1 MVALNQEIENLKKK
15 KLQEIKNIVDSMKS
29 KYENSLNQERSFQA
43 ALGRSQSETI
53 DRDKIAIQYQVLQQ
67 EADSNR
73 GLYDMLLKRLK
84 ETNVSE
90 ENRTVN
96 IHVVDPAEI
105 PKRPAKPRL
114 KLNLLLASLV
124 GLLGGVVVAFF
135 LEYLDNTVKTP
146 DDLKQYFNIPYL
158 GPVPSFAI
166 EPEKPNSELIAFS
179 DPKSSASEAYRGLRT
194 GILFSTPGH
203 SPRSLLVTS
212 SGPQEGKT
220 ITISNLAVTMAQ
232 SGQKILILDCDMRK
246 PRLHKVFPCDRGSG
260 MSNILVGEGDWR
272 KLKCPTQVPNL
283 DIIPSGPIPPNPA
296 ELIGSERMK
305 TLISEILQEYDR
317 VLIDSPPI
325 VAVTDSVVLSRFVEG
340 VVLVIQV
347 GVTARDVIAN
357 SIRQLQD
364 VQAHILGAVLNAV
377 NIGKDSYYYQYYY
390 YYYGAD
396 GDQKKKKKTR
406 RKSKG
411 VSTSV

>member
-1 MVALNQEIENLKKK
+1 M
-15 KLQEIKNIVDSMKS
+15 
-29 KYENSLNQERSFQA
+29 
-43 ALGRSQSETI
+43 
-53 DRDKIAIQYQVLQQ
+53 
-67 EADSNR
+67 
-73 GLYDMLLKRLK
+73 
-84 ETNVSE
+84 
-90 ENRTVN
+90 
-96 IHVVDPAEI
+96 
-105 PKRPAKPRL
+105 
-114 KLNLLLASLV
+114 
-124 GLLGGVVVAFF
+124 
-135 LEYLDNTVKTP
+135 
-146 DDLKQYFNIPYL
+146 
-158 GPVPSFAI
+158 
-166 EPEKPNSELIAFS
+166 
-179 DPKSSASEAYRGLRT
+179 
-194 GILFSTPGH
+194 
-203 SPRSLLVTS
+203 
-212 SGPQEGKT
+212 
-220 ITISNLAVTMAQ
+220 
-232 SGQKILILDCDMRK
+232 
-246 PRLHKVFPCDRGSG
+246 
-260 MSNILVGEGDWR
+260 
-272 KLKCPTQVPNL
+272 PNL

-396 GDQKKKKKTR
+396 GDQKKKKRTR
-406 RKSKG
+406 RKLKG